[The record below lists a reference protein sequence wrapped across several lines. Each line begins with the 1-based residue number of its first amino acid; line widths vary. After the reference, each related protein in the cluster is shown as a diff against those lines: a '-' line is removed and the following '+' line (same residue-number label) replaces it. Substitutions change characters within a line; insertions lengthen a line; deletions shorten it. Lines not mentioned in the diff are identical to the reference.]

1 MMYEEKAIL
10 VEDEQVYAYVER
22 SVSYVKHIGLNS
34 LCCLF
39 QKACLFM
46 SFWRG
51 HNRLLFILW
60 SVVSIKVLL
69 V

>member
-1 MMYEEKAIL
+1 MMYEGKEIL

-39 QKACLFM
+39 QKARLFM
-46 SFWRG
+46 YFWRE
-51 HNRLLFILW
+51 HN
-60 SVVSIKVLL
+60 
-69 V
+69 